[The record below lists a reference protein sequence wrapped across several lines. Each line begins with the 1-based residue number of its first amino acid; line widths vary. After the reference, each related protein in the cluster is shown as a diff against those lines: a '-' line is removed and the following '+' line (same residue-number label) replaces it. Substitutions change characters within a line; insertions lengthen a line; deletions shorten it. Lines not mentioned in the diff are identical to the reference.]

1 MPISIKD
8 RVWLKLL
15 LSALIP
21 LMIGIFTVVT
31 TIHQQKMSSLQ
42 REQEK
47 QDAHLLR
54 RQSDNQ
60 TAHRHKETI
69 YATYLD
75 DVTKLLL
82 SNNET
87 KRLVYIRAKT
97 LVTLQQLDSE
107 RRKDVLLFLY
117 ESELIYHNPLKTTTT
132 LLKVNNADFNGIS
145 FQRTEKVECTFKFLY
160 LHHVYLS
167 NASFIDCYIDYSNF
181 SHSLMYNTV
190 FFKALLFRTSFKF
203 ALLDRANFNQAKFYQ
218 TDFSGASLA
227 GCNFRD
233 AHWIHQGLT
242 FTSAN
247 LTGAILSNQQ
257 LERSI
262 LTNALLPNG
271 TWGPIRTTSLV
282 VNGDA
287 EQDCSLQGSTN
298 FTGWQISVPG
308 VISLLAYNNG
318 NLTDQYG
325 KCYFRVTPSYTL
337 KQSISASQDIFFDEF
352 TLLISAGIAHYKAS
366 VDFRCSGNQYGYME
380 LTFVDLYGLRYFP
393 VNNQTKTGVAME
405 LLTISN
411 STHFEVR
418 SVQLK
423 IAFIRNTTYTSING
437 SAEEN
442 YCIADNIEFFILKR
456 E

>member
-1 MPISIKD
+1 MPITEKD

-31 TIHQQKMSSLQ
+31 TIQQQKMSSLQ
-42 REQEK
+42 REQDK
-47 QDAHLLR
+47 NDALLLR
-54 RQSDNQ
+54 EQSDNQ

-75 DVTKLLL
+75 DVTKLLM

-97 LVTLQQLDSE
+97 LIILQQLDSE

-117 ESELIYHNPLKTTTT
+117 ESELIYHHPLTTITT
-132 LLKVNNADFNGIS
+132 LLKVNNADFNGIH
-145 FQRTEKVECTFKFLY
+145 FERTEKVECTFKFLY

-167 NASFIDCYIDYSNF
+167 NASFIGCYIDYSNF
-181 SHSLMYNTV
+181 SHSLMYNTG
-190 FFKALLFRTSFKF
+190 FSKALLFRTSFRF
-203 ALLDRANFNQAKFYQ
+203 ASLDRANFNQAKLFL
-218 TDFSGASLA
+218 TDFSGASLV

-233 AHWIHQGLT
+233 AYWTNQSVTL
-242 FTSAN
+242 TSAN

-257 LERSI
+257 LQRSI

-271 TWGPIRTTSLV
+271 TWGPIRRTSLV

-298 FTGWQISVPG
+298 FIGWQISVPG
-308 VISLLAYNNG
+308 IISLLAYNNQ

-337 KQSISASQDIFFDEF
+337 NQAISASQNIFFDEF
-352 TLLISAGIAHYKAS
+352 TLLISANISNYKAS

-380 LTFVDLYGLRYFP
+380 LIFVDLYGLRYFP
-393 VNNQTKTGVAME
+393 VSRRTKTGIARE
-405 LLTISN
+405 LLTIS
-411 STHFEVR
+411 SSIHFEVR

-423 IAFIRNTTYTSING
+423 VSFIRNTTYTNING

-456 E
+456 Q